1 MRRWLLLVLLI
12 GGCTKTE
19 TAQKNSVPLDK
30 VPVIA
35 MDAAAK
41 AAKEKFPDL
50 KFESAW
56 RKPTGVFEIVGKTKT
71 GKVHDV
77 EVTEAGEITEV
88 E

>member
-41 AAKEKFPDL
+41 AAKERFPTL
-50 KFESAW
+50 SLRVLGGTRREFLRC
-56 RKPTGVFEIVGKTKT
+56 RK
-71 GKVHDV
+71 DQNR
-77 EVTEAGEITEV
+77 
-88 E
+88 